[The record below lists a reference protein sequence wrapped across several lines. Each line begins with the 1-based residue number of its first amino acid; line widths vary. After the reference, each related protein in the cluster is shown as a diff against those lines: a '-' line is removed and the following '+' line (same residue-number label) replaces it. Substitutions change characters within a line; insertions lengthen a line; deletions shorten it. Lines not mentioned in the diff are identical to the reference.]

1 MEVCRGSR
9 RRLTADLS
17 ISSQVHP
24 KNLPKVQ
31 RDASFCLQGT
41 YGAVWSLLSAFFFCQ
56 VMCDNHLLPFKPAA
70 IARRT
75 QGSGQALGAASQGAT
90 GTSAALTGKHTKLGS
105 GSSRT
110 F

>member
-1 MEVCRGSR
+1 MLISAFLPRFIPKIYPKCSVMLPSVCRALMELSGHCC
-9 RRLTADLS
+9 RL
-17 ISSQVHP
+17 
-24 KNLPKVQ
+24 
-31 RDASFCLQGT
+31 
-41 YGAVWSLLSAFFFCQ
+41 FFCQ